1 MYQCTTLHTPSFA
14 STDPTNHRS
23 KILRKKK
30 IPESSLKAKLEFAMN
45 WNCFHYIR
53 CFKYSTGDLQ
63 YRDDICW
70 LDAKTVSSYIRDLA
84 SSGCGIPRGPETNSP
99 GIPRDDPVCKKKL
112 VLLRQLNGLLRNPP
126 LLLISLVCKI
136 NVDKFIAYSPRSQM
150 KLLFRVILFIYYIG
164 KYSFIKKLLILD
176 SYTFIRN
183 SSQRSPVP
191 IPQFPPLVTS
201 CRALASIAARTLA
214 RSR

>member
-45 WNCFHYIR
+45 WNCFHCIR
-53 CFKYSTGDLQ
+53 CFKYPTGDLQ
-63 YRDDICW
+63 YRDDICR

-99 GIPRDDPVCKKKL
+99 GIPRDDPVCKKACSL
-112 VLLRQLNGLLRNPP
+112 SQLNGLLRNPP
-126 LLLISLVCKI
+126 LLLIPLVCKI
-136 NVDKFIAYSPRSQM
+136 NMDKFIAYSPRSRM
-150 KLLFRVILFIYYIG
+150 KLLFRMILFIYYIG

-201 CRALASIAARTLA
+201 CRALVSIAARTLA

>member
-1 MYQCTTLHTPSFA
+1 MYNSPYPQFCI
-14 STDPTNHRS
+14 HRS
-23 KILRKKK
+23 NQPQIENTQEKKK
-30 IPESSLKAKLEFAMN
+30 FQKVP
-45 WNCFHYIR
+45 CIR

-126 LLLISLVCKI
+126 RLLIS
-136 NVDKFIAYSPRSQM
+136 
-150 KLLFRVILFIYYIG
+150 
-164 KYSFIKKLLILD
+164 
-176 SYTFIRN
+176 
-183 SSQRSPVP
+183 
-191 IPQFPPLVTS
+191 
-201 CRALASIAARTLA
+201 
-214 RSR
+214 